1 MEPEEDLTEIF
12 DEGGKGG
19 RRISDSEK
27 ADFADIYFNDGDILK
42 AKETYKDL
50 LESKRPAVRE
60 RAAKFILKHHREL
73 HKVDKPQKVEHEHKW
88 PDEVKVKVFHTG
100 ADGNTDNI

>member
-1 MEPEEDLTEIF
+1 MDYFKSMKPKEELTDIF
-12 DEGGKGG
+12 DAGGNGG
-19 RRISDSEK
+19 RSISDTDK
-27 ADFADIYFNDGDILK
+27 ANFADIYFNDGDILK

-50 LESKRPAVRE
+50 LKSKRPAVRE

-88 PDEVKVKVFHTG
+88 PDKIEVVVHKT
-100 ADGNTDNI
+100 